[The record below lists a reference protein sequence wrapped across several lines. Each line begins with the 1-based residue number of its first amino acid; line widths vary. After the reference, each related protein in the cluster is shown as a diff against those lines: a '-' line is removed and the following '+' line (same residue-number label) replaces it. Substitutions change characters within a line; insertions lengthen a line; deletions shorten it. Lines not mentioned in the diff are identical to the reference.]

1 MRLLK
6 KQSAASI
13 ALICLPKACL
23 ARQQLQRDRPLRGQS
38 PMHYYSGYLC
48 LPGFTREHRK
58 RGLFLQAYQLGPDV
72 FLKIKL
78 YNA

>member
-6 KQSAASI
+6 KQSTASI
-13 ALICLPKACL
+13 ALICLPEACL
-23 ARQQLQRDRPLRGQS
+23 ARQQLQRGRPLRGQ
-38 PMHYYSGYLC
+38 PLMHYYSGYLC

-58 RGLFLQAYQLGPDV
+58 HGLFLQAYQLGSDV

>member
-6 KQSAASI
+6 KQSVATI
-13 ALICLPKACL
+13 ALIYLPEACL

-38 PMHYYSGYLC
+38 PMHYYLGYLC

-58 RGLFLQAYQLGPDV
+58 RGLFLQAYQPGPDV
-72 FLKIKL
+72 F
-78 YNA
+78 